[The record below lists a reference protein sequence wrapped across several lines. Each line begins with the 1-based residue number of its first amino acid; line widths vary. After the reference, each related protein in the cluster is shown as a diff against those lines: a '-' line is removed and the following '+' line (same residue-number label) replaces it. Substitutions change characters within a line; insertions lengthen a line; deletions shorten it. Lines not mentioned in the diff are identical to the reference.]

1 MFQSTKELW
10 SNNSGRLYDFDDS
23 IEVLGAKL
31 ANLVGGLEQFL
42 FFHILGIVTPTD

>member
-10 SNNSGRLYDFDDS
+10 SNNSGRFYDFDDS

-31 ANLVGGLEQFL
+31 MR
-42 FFHILGIVTPTD
+42 